1 MNPQMKALAPIG
13 IAALV
18 LGAYAFTFTV
28 SQWEMAIKLRLG
40 EIVATDYEPGLHFKI
55 PGLNSILTFDRRIQT
70 LDARPQRF
78 LTLEKK
84 DVIVDSYAKWRIS
97 NAAQYFR
104 STGGNAARTA
114 QLLADRINTS
124 LRNEFGKRT
133 IQEVISEDRQEI
145 MTELTKAIDTQA
157 DDLGVEVV
165 DVRIKKIDL
174 PPEVSESVY
183 SRMRAERERVARD
196 LRAKGGE
203 AAERIQADADRQ
215 RTVILAEAYKLSE
228 QARGEGDAK
237 ATEVYATAYS
247 KDADFFAFYR
257 SLNAYREAFGDGTDM
272 MVLQPDS
279 EFLRFFK
286 TKSPTETAPL
296 PPSGDTPSA
305 KAAPLPPSGDTPSAK
320 AAPLPPSGDT
330 PSAKAAPLPPSGGT
344 PSAKA
349 APLPPSGG
357 TPSAEEAP
365 LPPGGGAPPS

>member
-1 MNPQMKALAPIG
+1 MHPQLKTLAPVGVVALALLIY
-13 IAALV
+13 V
-18 LGAYAFTFTV
+18 FSFTV

-40 EIVATDYEPGLHFKI
+40 EIVQTDYEPGLHFKI
-55 PGLNSILTFDRRIQT
+55 PGLNTILTFDRRIQT

-104 STGGNAARTA
+104 STGGNSARTA

-124 LRNEFGKRT
+124 LRDEFGKRT
-133 IQEVISEDRQEI
+133 IQEVISEERQEI
-145 MTELTKAIDTQA
+145 MTELTKGIDARA

-165 DVRIKKIDL
+165 DVRVKKIDL

-183 SRMRAERERVARD
+183 SRMRAERERTARD

-215 RTVILAEAYKLSE
+215 RTVILADAYKKSE
-228 QARGEGDAK
+228 ELRGAGDAK
-237 ATEVYATAYS
+237 ATQIYADAYT
-247 KDADFFAFYR
+247 KDSEFFAFYR
-257 SLNAYREAFGDGTDM
+257 SLNAYRKAFGDGGDM

-286 TKSPTETAPL
+286 SQ
-296 PPSGDTPSA
+296 TP
-305 KAAPLPPSGDTPSAK
+305 KP
-320 AAPLPPSGDT
+320 
-330 PSAKAAPLPPSGGT
+330 
-344 PSAKA
+344 
-349 APLPPSGG
+349 
-357 TPSAEEAP
+357 
-365 LPPGGGAPPS
+365 

>member
-1 MNPQMKALAPIG
+1 MNPQFKALAPFG
-13 IAALV
+13 VVALALLV
-18 LGAYAFTFTV
+18 YVGTFTV
-28 SQWEMAIKLRLG
+28 SQWQMAIKLRLG
-40 EIVATDYEPGLHFKI
+40 EIVQTDYEPGLHFKI
-55 PGLNSILTFDRRIQT
+55 PGLNTILLFDRRIQT
-70 LDARPQRF
+70 LDASPQRF

-104 STGGNAARTA
+104 STGGNAARTS

-124 LRNEFGKRT
+124 LRNEFGTRT

-145 MTELTKAIDTQA
+145 MTELTKLIDTKA

-215 RTVILAEAYKLSE
+215 RTVILAEAYKKSE
-228 QARGEGDAK
+228 ELRGEGDAK
-237 ATEVYATAYS
+237 ATQIYANAYS
-247 KDADFFAFYR
+247 KDADFFSFYR
-257 SLNAYREAFGDGTDM
+257 SLNAYRKSFGPGGDM

-286 TKSPTETAPL
+286 TPTP
-296 PPSGDTPSA
+296 
-305 KAAPLPPSGDTPSAK
+305 K
-320 AAPLPPSGDT
+320 
-330 PSAKAAPLPPSGGT
+330 
-344 PSAKA
+344 
-349 APLPPSGG
+349 
-357 TPSAEEAP
+357 
-365 LPPGGGAPPS
+365 